1 MEGQGWLMGCEQNGF
16 LKKELPTQIL
26 CLVKNNFPKQKE
38 REAFPAEGRLRGLS
52 PPHRCRRV
60 TIKNYLD
67 RKEINEGVV
76 AYQDGKTHTKQTHE
90 QTRCTFHSLDFWIML
105 IWLSTTVE
113 KINIV
118 WYIFKLYR
126 GNIWVIYLVNEEHKG
141 TEEEVKQ

>member
-1 MEGQGWLMGCEQNGF
+1 MVLHNKTSQELKTKILKAAEWENTACFQRENGRPGCEQNGF

-38 REAFPAEGRLRGLS
+38 REAFPAEGRPRGLS

-90 QTRCTFHSLDFWIML
+90 QKRCTFHSLDFWIRL
-105 IWLSTTVE
+105 I
-113 KINIV
+113 
-118 WYIFKLYR
+118 
-126 GNIWVIYLVNEEHKG
+126 
-141 TEEEVKQ
+141 